1 MRAAHPGAGRGAG
14 EEVSDLTGPI
24 RQRRDRG
31 VRHQRRRLLVLLV
44 AGVLALA
51 ATWAVAFSPLLA
63 TREVRVEGSVLLA
76 PDLVADTAQVPL
88 DLPLLRQDT
97 RAIAARTTAL
107 APVREVDVVRSW
119 PHTLLV
125 RVTERTPTVAFGID
139 GGYLLVDS
147 DGVAYATVPDLPEGV
162 LLAEG
167 DATFD
172 PTTQAVGRTVGTLP
186 TEVRDRVTGVRA
198 DSPADVVL
206 ELDEEYAVAWGGPD
220 QPDLKGRVLAVLLD
234 QVPDAELY
242 DVSAPAFPTTR

>member
-1 MRAAHPGAGRGAG
+1 MRAAHSGVGRGAR

-24 RQRRDRG
+24 RQRKDRG
-31 VRHQRRRLLVLLV
+31 LCHQRRRLLVLLV
-44 AGVLALA
+44 VGVLALA
-51 ATWAVAFSPLLA
+51 ATWAAAFSPLLA
-63 TREVRVEGSVLLA
+63 TREVRVQGNALLA
-76 PDLVADTAQVPL
+76 PDLVAETAGVPL
-88 DLPLLRQDT
+88 GLPLLRQDT

-147 DGVAYATVPDLPEGV
+147 DGVAYATVPELPEGV

-167 DATFD
+167 DATSD
-172 PTTQAVGRTVGTLP
+172 ATTQAVGQTVGSLP
-186 TEVRDRVTGVRA
+186 AEVRDRVTGVRA

-206 ELDEEYAVAWGGPD
+206 KLDEQYAVAWGGPD
-220 QPDLKGRVLAVLLD
+220 QPDLKRQVLGVLMD